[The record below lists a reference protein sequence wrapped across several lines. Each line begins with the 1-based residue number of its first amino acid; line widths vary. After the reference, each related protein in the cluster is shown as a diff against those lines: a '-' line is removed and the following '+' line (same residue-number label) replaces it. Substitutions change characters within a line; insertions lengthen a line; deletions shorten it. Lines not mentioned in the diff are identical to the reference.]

1 MNHLYLEEVD
11 IDKITG
17 DYVKKRRLTKEERD
31 KLHQKNREEMKEM
44 KKQMAF
50 GRRKKSGASKTNF
63 ENKKNKPYA
72 MVRNKALRKQ
82 KRPAGLKLKLKEKHM
97 QKMASQKLE
106 HH

>member
-1 MNHLYLEEVD
+1 MIRVLEDVD

-17 DYVKKRRLTKEERD
+17 DYVKKRRLTKDERE
-31 KLHQKNREEMKEM
+31 KLHQKNREEMREM

-50 GRRKKSGASKTNF
+50 GRRKKSGASTTNF
-63 ENKKNKPYA
+63 EKKKTKPYA
-72 MVRNKALRKQ
+72 MVRPKALRKL
-82 KRPAGLKLKLKEKHM
+82 KRSSGLKLKLKEKHM